1 MSIMAIE
8 IGILLGIMISAMQK
22 TNLQWQMI
30 NLTLTCKEKCTF
42 FVLMS
47 VSQQLMARHM
57 TILLHSQRLLYC
69 CKRIKPALKLITLI
83 LNILIRFKVNVFI
96 HNLRNFCIKEYD
108 VINETNV
115 VYEQREKTIFK
126 SKCIFF
132 KNNDAIYL
140 NL

>member
-57 TILLHSQRLLYC
+57 TLLLHSQR
-69 CKRIKPALKLITLI
+69 P
-83 LNILIRFKVNVFI
+83 FI
-96 HNLRNFCIKEYD
+96 VAHTD
-108 VINETNV
+108 ETFSN
-115 VYEQREKTIFK
+115 TH
-126 SKCIFF
+126 
-132 KNNDAIYL
+132 
-140 NL
+140 